1 MCSVKVLLTG
11 GDGYIGTVLGPRL
24 MERGHDVTVYD
35 AGYHRVGWLYDGVDD
50 APRWKRLDSRHLAT
64 TDIEG
69 FDAVIHL
76 ADLSNDPV
84 GELDPELTFDINHR
98 ATIRLAQMAK
108 QAGVERFVYSSSCS
122 VYGASGEDESVLS
135 TEETPTAPLTA
146 YAKCKVLVEEDLRPM
161 ADGSFTPVFLRN
173 ATAYG
178 ASPRMR
184 FDLVVNELTAMGYLD
199 RRLVLQ
205 SDGTPW
211 RPLVHIR
218 DIAKAMVCALE
229 APAGV
234 VRAEAFNVGDTT
246 ANYQVR
252 DICRIVGEE
261 IPGCEVELGSPGGD
275 RRNYRVDFTKI
286 NTVLPGF
293 SCEWDVRRGV
303 VELREIFDRIQFDRS
318 LLDARGHRRLKQIRY
333 LLATGQID
341 DQFFWKV

>member
-1 MCSVKVLLTG
+1 MKVLLTG
-11 GDGYIGTVLGPRL
+11 GDGYIGTVLAPL
-24 MERGHDVTVYD
+24 LLERGHDVVIYD
-35 AGYHRVGWLYDGVDD
+35 AGYHRVGWLYDGVDE
-50 APRWKRLDSRHLAT
+50 APRWKRLDTRHLTRSAL
-64 TDIEG
+64 EG
-69 FDAVIHL
+69 FEGIIHL

-84 GELDPELTFDINHR
+84 GELDPDLTFAINHR
-98 ATIRLAQMAK
+98 ATVALATEA
-108 QAGVERFVYSSSCS
+108 AAVGVERFVYSSSCS

-146 YAKCKVLVEEDLRPM
+146 YAKCKVLVEDDLRPM
-161 ADGSFTPVFLRN
+161 AGADFTPVFLRN

-199 RRLVLQ
+199 RKLVLQ

-229 APAGV
+229 APADV
-234 VRAEAFNVGDTT
+234 VRAEAFNVGSTE

-261 IPGCEVELGSPGGD
+261 IPGCEVQLGEPGGD

-286 NTVLPGF
+286 NTTLPGF
-293 SCEWDVRRGV
+293 SCDWDVRRGV
-303 VELREIFDRIQFDRS
+303 VELREIFDRIGFQADQ
-318 LLDARGHRRLKQIRY
+318 LQARGHRRLKQIRY
-333 LLATGQID
+333 LLETGQID